1 MRHAQIPISFLM
13 AWREIRGSWRQFV
26 FFLACLAVGV
36 GAVVGIELFATNVES
51 LILRDAR
58 SLLGGDLE
66 IRAAHQLSESGK
78 ETLDSLRERNVEV
91 THVRELV
98 GMAAVPVAERAQI
111 PDDDCPSPC
120 TPGSSP
126 GQALS
131 QREREID
138 VQATQLV
145 ELKAVEEQYPLYG
158 QVEMTPQQSLHDSLA
173 SLDCPSRPC
182 FGAVVQESLLISLGL
197 QLHDYLKIGQA
208 SFAVTGI
215 LVKEPDR
222 VASAFS
228 LGPRVLISRQALQ
241 ATDLVK
247 PGSRIRERYLLRVP
261 ESVALGPLRGELQG
275 RLGSEGAGVSSYRD
289 AQPRIRRF
297 LDQLTTYLGLI
308 GLTSLFVGGIG
319 IACTIHGF
327 MRHKLTTV
335 AILKTLG
342 ADAGLLIRVYLLQS
356 LFMGCLGSMGGV
368 ALGIGLQKLL
378 PVLLGD
384 LIPVAVSSQVA
395 VLPLGK
401 GLLVGVVTT
410 FCFTI
415 WPLLAIRETPPALVF
430 RREVEQHHDPAGS
443 RWRLIRRVVM
453 SVVRDRHRL
462 GTAVMMGFGLT
473 VLATW
478 QARSLTLG
486 TLFILAFG
494 AAVVLLQV
502 GAWAL
507 LHGLRKLPRP
517 RSFVVRQA
525 LGNVQR
531 PGNYTRGMAVAIG
544 VGVMVIVTVALV
556 KSSLLVALGERIPKD
571 APTFFFIDVQPDQR
585 ESFEEI
591 LQREA
596 PHAPYRLTPV
606 VRARLKALDGHVIDP
621 EEHKGKR
628 NGWYFTREY
637 ALTALSLLPR
647 DNVVVKG
654 TWWTTDSEEMRKG
667 DQENQDVPI
676 RVSVEDEAAVNLGVD
691 LGSTIEFTVQGAP
704 VSAVVQSTRKVDWGS
719 FSMNFFMILS
729 PGALDGAPMTYIASA
744 KVEAEE
750 ELPLQHALVRALP
763 NVTAI
768 KVGDVLAN
776 VARLLEQ
783 LAWAIQG
790 IALLSMVSG
799 AVVMTAAVSST
810 RYRRLYESAILK
822 AIGGT
827 RRIVVQSFA
836 VEFALI
842 GGLAGLIGV
851 GLASAL
857 SWAILH
863 FFLDLSWT
871 VQPMVLGRGVLATV
885 GLAVAVGFLSTFK
898 ILGEPP
904 LAVLRQE

>member
-1 MRHAQIPISFLM
+1 M

-66 IRAAHQLSESGK
+66 IRAAHQLSESGR

-98 GMAAVPVAERAQI
+98 GMAAVPMEDRSQ
-111 PDDDCPSPC
+111 PLDDDCPSPC
-120 TPGSSP
+120 T
-126 GQALS
+126 LS
-131 QREREID
+131 QREREFD
-138 VQATQLV
+138 AQATQLV
-145 ELKAVEEQYPLYG
+145 ELKAVEERYPLYG
-158 QVEMTPQQSLHDSLA
+158 QVEMTPQQPLHSSLA
-173 SLDCPSRPC
+173 RLDCPSRPC
-182 FGAVVQESLLISLGL
+182 FGTLVQESLLISLGL
-197 QLHDYLKIGQA
+197 QLHDHVKIGQA
-208 SFAVTGI
+208 WFAVTGI

-228 LGPRVLISRQALQ
+228 LGPRVLISSQALH

-247 PGSRIRERYLLRVP
+247 PGSRMRERYLLRVP
-261 ESVALGPLRGELQG
+261 ESLALGPLRGELQG

-327 MRHKLTTV
+327 MRRKLTTV

-342 ADAGLLIRVYLLQS
+342 ADAGLLVRMYLLQS
-356 LFMGCLGSMGGV
+356 LFMGLLGSLGGV
-368 ALGIGLQKLL
+368 VLGVGLQRLL
-378 PVLLGD
+378 PVLLGE
-384 LIPVAVSSQVA
+384 LIPVVVTSQIT
-395 VLPLGK
+395 VLPLVK
-401 GLLVGVVTT
+401 GLLVGVLTAL
-410 FCFTI
+410 CFTI
-415 WPLLAIRETPPALVF
+415 WPLLAIKEIPPALVF
-430 RREVEQHHDPAGS
+430 RRDVEPRRAPAGS
-443 RWRLIRRVVM
+443 RWKLIRDSLIGVA
-453 SVVRDRHRL
+453 RDPHRL
-462 GTAVMMGFGLT
+462 GTAVMMGCGLT

-486 TLFILAFG
+486 ALFIVAFC
-494 AAVVLLQV
+494 AAVLLLQAGV
-502 GAWAL
+502 WAL
-507 LHGLRKLPRP
+507 LHGLGKLPRP
-517 RSFVVRQA
+517 RSFVIRQA

-531 PGNYTRGMAVAIG
+531 PGNFTRGMAVAIG
-544 VGVMVIVTVALV
+544 VGVMVIVTIALV
-556 KSSLLVALGERIPKD
+556 KSSLLVALGERIPED
-571 APTFFFIDVQPDQR
+571 APTFFFIDIQPDQR
-585 ESFEEI
+585 AAFEEI
-591 LQREA
+591 VQREA
-596 PHAPYRLTPV
+596 AQAPYRLTPV
-606 VRARLKALDGHVIDP
+606 VRARLRAIDDRVIDP
-621 EEHKGKR
+621 EEHKGKK

-637 ALTALSLLPR
+637 ALTALSTLPR
-647 DNVVVKG
+647 DNTVAKG
-654 TWWTTDSEEMRKG
+654 TWWAADLPEENETDLL
-667 DQENQDVPI
+667 QQAAPV
-676 RVSVEDEAAVNLGVD
+676 RVSIEDKAAANLGVD
-691 LGSTIEFTVQGAP
+691 VGSTIEFVVQGTPLRAL
-704 VSAVVQSTRKVDWGS
+704 VQSTRKVDWGS

-729 PGALDGAPMTYIASA
+729 PGALDGAPMTYIAAA
-744 KVEAEE
+744 KVETAE

-799 AVVMTAAVSST
+799 AIVMTAAVSST
-810 RYRRLYESAILK
+810 RFRRLYESAILK

-827 RRIVVQSFA
+827 RRVVVVSFA
-836 VEFALI
+836 LEFALI

-851 GLASAL
+851 GLASVL

-863 FFLDLSWT
+863 FFLDLAWT
-871 VQPMVLGRGVLATV
+871 IQPLVLGWGVLATV
-885 GLAVAVGFLSTFK
+885 SLAVAVGLLSTFR